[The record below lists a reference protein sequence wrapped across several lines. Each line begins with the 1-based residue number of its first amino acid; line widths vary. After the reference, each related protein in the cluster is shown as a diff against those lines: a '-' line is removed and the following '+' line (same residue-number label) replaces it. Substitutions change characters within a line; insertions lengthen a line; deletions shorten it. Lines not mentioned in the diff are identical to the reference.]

1 MPGVARENDVCS
13 GHGCY
18 PSRANTQWS
27 SDVFVNGRG
36 VHRQG
41 DSWATHC

>member
-1 MPGVARENDVCS
+1 MPGVARANDVCS

-18 PSRANTQWS
+18 PSRANIEWS

-36 VHRQG
+36 VHREG
-41 DSWATHC
+41 DAWGSHC